1 MIPSYSDH
9 AANERTFLA
18 WIRTG
23 LTIMALGFVIERLDL
38 FLASVAPGARD
49 VGAVLPPH
57 AGIHYLSIALVGLG
71 ILVIAAAA
79 WRFVSTNR
87 AIDAQEVWPFKNT
100 VLPIGMALLVL
111 LAGIAVLAHLL
122 GGL

>member
-38 FLASVAPGARD
+38 FLASLSPGMRA
-49 VGAVLPPH
+49 GELASPSH
-57 AGIHYLSIALVGLG
+57 AGVHYLSIALVGLG
-71 ILVIAAAA
+71 IVVIAAAA

-87 AIDAQEVWPFKNT
+87 AIDAQDVRPFGNT
-100 VLPIGMALLVL
+100 ALPIGMALLVL
-111 LAGIAVLAHLL
+111 AAGIAVLVHLL
-122 GGL
+122 QGF

>member
-38 FLASVAPGARD
+38 FLASVVPAGRNGELAI
-49 VGAVLPPH
+49 PPH
-57 AGIHYLSIALVGLG
+57 PEIHYLSIALVGLG

-87 AIDAQEVWPFKNT
+87 AIDTQQVQPFKDT
-100 VLPIGMALLVL
+100 ALPLGMACLVL
-111 LAGIAVLAHLL
+111 LAGIAVLVHLL
-122 GGL
+122 HGF